1 MSPPATKG
9 CAAMRTRRAFAIA
22 AAVAPKRRR
31 RSRHAMRQVKPR
43 NRRAPAE
50 SGRLCFP
57 LRRGHASP
65 SAGAIGIVPGQA
77 GFVMV
82 AFLATDP
89 DDGTA
94 EAAAP
99 RARRLPRTVRVVAG
113 EGTVVCARCEVAERM
128 IPRMR
133 GLLGRDGLGPGE
145 GMLINPA
152 PSVMTFFMRFPI
164 DVVFIDKAQTIVKI
178 AHSLGPWKTAGA
190 RKAV

>member
-1 MSPPATKG
+1 
-9 CAAMRTRRAFAIA
+9 
-22 AAVAPKRRR
+22 
-31 RSRHAMRQVKPR
+31 
-43 NRRAPAE
+43 
-50 SGRLCFP
+50 
-57 LRRGHASP
+57 
-65 SAGAIGIVPGQA
+65 
-77 GFVMV
+77 MV

-99 RARRLPRTVRVVAG
+99 RARSRRLPRTVRVVAG

-164 DVVFIDKAQTIVKI
+164 DVVFVDKAQTIVKI
-178 AHSLGPWKTAGA
+178 AHSLGPWRTAGA
-190 RKAV
+190 RGAVAALELPAGTAAALDLEPGMALVLADDGAAP